1 MIYSIKYSNQVECQL
16 IQQDSEG
23 KEIIQDITLKTFF
36 ETAQSLGFFPEGEN
50 FAKTSCLVVWDFYGE
65 VKSVYRSYTSML
77 EADCFG
83 TEDLETIIKSFFE
96 TFPEKVYWVKANA
109 IEVLH
114 RTPERDCDGSK
125 WRLYVTANGEQSR
138 HIYMSFLDTE
148 WSEYQTNQ
156 KTALEML
163 LKQLEGQVLVV
174 KNRLESRLK

>member
-1 MIYSIKYSNQVECQL
+1 MFYSINIINRECCHL

-23 KEIIQDITLKTFF
+23 KEIILDITLKTFF
-36 ETAQSLGFFPEGEN
+36 ETAQSLGFFPEGKDFEDDN
-50 FAKTSCLVVWDFYGE
+50 CDVVFDFYGDE
-65 VKSVYRSYTSML
+65 RAVNRTYASMMDN
-77 EADCFG
+77 DCFG
-83 TEDLETIIKSFFE
+83 TEDLETIIKSFFD
-96 TFPEKVYWVKANA
+96 TFPERVYWIKCNN

-114 RTPERDCDGSK
+114 HTPERDCDGSK

-163 LKQLEGQVLVV
+163 LKQLEGQILVV
-174 KNRLESRLK
+174 KNRLESL

>member
-1 MIYSIKYSNQVECQL
+1 MIYSINIINCECCHL
-16 IQQDSEG
+16 IQQNSEG
-23 KEIIQDITLKTFF
+23 KEIIQDIALKTFF
-36 ETAQSLGFFPEGEN
+36 ETAQTLGFFPEGKDFEEDECN
-50 FAKTSCLVVWDFYGE
+50 IVWDFYGVE
-65 VKSVYRSYTSML
+65 MSVIRSYSSMIK
-77 EADCFG
+77 AHCFG
-83 TEDLETIIKSFFE
+83 TEDLETIIKSFFD
-96 TFPEKVYWVKANA
+96 TFPERVYWIKCNN

-174 KNRLESRLK
+174 KNRLESL